1 MKRLT
6 LVSLFVISVLVLSAC
21 GFHTGLSSILKPASA
36 TSKTAKKIKA
46 THTPPSPSSAS
57 AATLAPADNTISIK
71 DSVFTPNSL
80 QVSVGTTVT
89 WVNNDTVQHTVT
101 SDTSLFDSGP
111 IAPGAKFTYTFAQAG
126 TFAYH
131 CTLVKSMAATITV
144 Q

>member
-6 LVSLFVISVLVLSAC
+6 FVSLFVISVFVLSAC
-21 GFHTGLSSILKPASA
+21 GFHTGLGSILNPSAA

-46 THTPPSPSSAS
+46 THTPPSPGSATS
-57 AATLAPADNTISIK
+57 APADNTISIK
-71 DSVFTPNSL
+71 DSAFTPASM
-80 QVSVGTTVT
+80 QISVGTTVT

-131 CTLVKSMAATITV
+131 CTLTKSMAASITV